1 VRRSQHRGGTG
12 VRLTRG
18 AVLAGLTALSLT
30 GCGGSSHPSAST
42 GRSATAPGP
51 APATATTPPA
61 GASGAAAE
69 ASAAPVAAG
78 SSGAQANKPSLPPA
92 QARLNAALTR
102 LLRKAGRQSG
112 ALVYDLNA
120 HQPVF
125 ALRDAVGRP
134 PASVEKLYTTLA
146 LLRMLGPGARLHTV
160 VLGTGHLA
168 KHGVWR
174 GNLYLRGGGDP
185 TFGDGAFNRVWE
197 EGYGPTA
204 TQLTA
209 QLRGAGI
216 RRVTGKLIGDASLF
230 DSHRGGPSTNFAPD
244 IPDFGGQ
251 LSALT
256 YDHGATLGTLSPGA
270 FAARELALA
279 LRAARVRVRAAH
291 DTGVTPHRARTLAM
305 VSSPPL
311 SVLLRLMDVR
321 SDDLFAEMLTEQLG
335 ARFGTSGSI
344 AGGAPVIASAIT
356 SYGVHP
362 RIVDGSGLSRDDRSS
377 PAQIVSLLRAAWQ
390 TPEGNVMA
398 ASLPIVGV
406 SGTVE
411 RIGVHTPAQGNCIAK
426 TGTLNNVTNLA
437 GYCHRPGH
445 HRLAFALMLDG
456 PSNTRGL
463 QLIGRMVSALA
474 KY

>member
-1 VRRSQHRGGTG
+1 VT
-12 VRLTRG
+12 T
-18 AVLAGLTALSLT
+18 
-30 GCGGSSHPSAST
+30 
-42 GRSATAPGP
+42 
-51 APATATTPPA
+51 TTPAA

-78 SSGAQANKPSLPPA
+78 SAGAQAQKPALSPTQAHLK
-92 QARLNAALTR
+92 ARLTQ

-112 ALVYDLNA
+112 VLVYDLTA

-125 ALRDAVGRP
+125 SVREGVGRP

-160 VLGTGHLA
+160 VLGTGHLGA
-168 KHGVWR
+168 HGVWH
-174 GNLYLRGGGDP
+174 GNLYLRGAGDP
-185 TFGDGAFNRVWE
+185 TFGDGAFNHVWE

-204 TQLTA
+204 SQLVN
-209 QLRGAGI
+209 QLRDAGI
-216 RRVTGKLIGDASLF
+216 RRVTGHVIGDASLF
-230 DSHRGGPSTNFAPD
+230 DSHRGGPSTKFAPD

-256 YDHGATLGTLSPGA
+256 YDHGATHGTLTPGA

-279 LRAARVRVRAAH
+279 LRAAHVRARAAH
-291 DTGVTPHRARTLAM
+291 DTGVTPSRAHTLAV

-311 SVLLRLMDVR
+311 SVMLRLMDVR
-321 SDDLFAEMLTEQLG
+321 SDDLFAELFAEQLG
-335 ARFGTSGSI
+335 SQFGTGGSI
-344 AGGAPVIASAIT
+344 AAGARVIASAIT

-377 PAQIVSLLRAAWQ
+377 PSQIVALLRAAWR
-390 TPEGNVMA
+390 TPAGDVLW
-398 ASLPIVGV
+398 ASLPVVGV
-406 SGTVE
+406 NGTVAPL
-411 RIGVHTPAQGNCIAK
+411 GVHSPAQGNCIAK
-426 TGTLNNVTNLA
+426 TGTLNGVTNLA

-445 HRLAFALMLDG
+445 HRLAFALMIDG
-456 PSNTRGL
+456 PSNWQAL
-463 QLIGRMVSALA
+463 PLISRMVAAIA